1 MFFEVTYR
9 ESIPRPRVQW
19 WQRGL
24 DESDFI
30 FPPPSSK
37 ASSRSNA
44 FRVRAGTP
52 PLCLTGRESVPLRSR
67 RIRRGKLINLG
78 PEPGTGGGGGLGRRA
93 LPGVDRDSPS
103 CWITTLAWNEFPA
116 RPAAHPTHTHSKD
129 SGVKAWAL
137 DGGGQGCLGLPGEV
151 GRRGKP
157 RGCAEAPSPPG
168 VPPGVFSAG
177 SLQAQRPAAAP
188 THRLSRRKERGSRL
202 ERKAVSGLIRELR
215 RGAAEAPGVRLGRRT
230 GEAEALSFIRHSSPR
245 KTD

>member
-44 FRVRAGTP
+44 FQVPAGTP
-52 PLCLTGRESVPLRSR
+52 PRCLTGRESVPLRSR

-78 PEPGTGGGGGLGRRA
+78 PEPGTGGRGLGRRA

-103 CWITTLAWNEFPA
+103 CWITTLVWNEFPA

-157 RGCAEAPSPPG
+157 RACAEAPSPPG
-168 VPPGVFSAG
+168 VPPASSALG
-177 SLQAQRPAAAP
+177 HCRHSGRLQRPHIA
-188 THRLSRRKERGSRL
+188 
-202 ERKAVSGLIRELR
+202 
-215 RGAAEAPGVRLGRRT
+215 
-230 GEAEALSFIRHSSPR
+230 
-245 KTD
+245 